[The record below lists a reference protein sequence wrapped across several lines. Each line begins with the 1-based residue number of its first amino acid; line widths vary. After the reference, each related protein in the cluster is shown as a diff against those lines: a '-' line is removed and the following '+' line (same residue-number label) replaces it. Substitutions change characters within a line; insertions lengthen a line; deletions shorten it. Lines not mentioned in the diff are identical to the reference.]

1 MLTFGSTLVV
11 LLLALLHVRCDNHQY
26 QAIID
31 SGSTGSRVYIY
42 RYNVDA
48 PLQTIEELHSKRV
61 DPALATFYKNRAGL
75 HAYLNELVSFVEE
88 KVDRSFHSK
97 TSMSLKATAGLRTI
111 SAHERDWIITE
122 VHHVLR
128 NSSFVFNPVE
138 TRVLTGGEEALF
150 GLLAINIAFSNLTNK
165 LELSMGA
172 GDLGGSSQQVAFVVP
187 PKTFLQ
193 SFIDSYL
200 QPFGMWPSSA
210 TTSSVAKQGAQ
221 ASQSASSSATTN
233 DGSGNSSSSGP
244 SNDESHT
251 SEDITDECLPNFA
264 VTFPTPSNSLMSTLF
279 APFAALATTYSPA
292 ALLAGTGWLPSD
304 LTRNTLS
311 KSQVSSPLAQHPALQ
326 SAFLSKPY
334 DSSVTI
340 NIYAKSMAGMGLVA
354 AMNETFYF
362 IAQNH
367 QRRIQ
372 RRSAL
377 ILAQSTMSS
386 SSDTQSS
393 TTLRSHRRAY
403 DWSDAHICHSSL
415 DLSDANT
422 RYCHEKWEQPVST
435 NNDTML
441 SSGDHHQHQQHVV
454 EDIEITENNDG
465 DHLYGE
471 HASWLHALQ
480 STDEIVDNPCAP
492 PGENLPY
499 PDALSTLRWQG
510 TGDFETCV
518 RYTRHLVKVHALRDR
533 KCLSQWQPQLP
544 SSFIM
549 MDNFPKVLQVLQ
561 LPIDQLSSSLTPAM
575 IRQRGREICQQPWTV
590 LQEVYPRYPAYRVQ
604 QVCFAASFLYVLMTD
619 VYDMAEGDET
629 LALASLPVPTWRT
642 LLEPATLPSS
652 TPTTTSVAAAAN
664 SVANISALT
673 SSHAFLTPPTG
684 ASSMRFVA
692 MDSHDSFTIGWS
704 LGAAIISAMNITYTE
719 ELDASAMQL
728 VTRPSSFVAMV
739 AEGDG
744 STGALL
750 CDLVADTYATDAAS
764 LSRLSSEMD
773 GAAALVVVNGD
784 VDRHAD
790 GSEGTAD
797 ASSSSSNV
805 CPMNSNDGAAVPA
818 DDGSF

>member
-1 MLTFGSTLVV
+1 
-11 LLLALLHVRCDNHQY
+11 
-26 QAIID
+26 
-31 SGSTGSRVYIY
+31 
-42 RYNVDA
+42 
-48 PLQTIEELHSKRV
+48 
-61 DPALATFYKNRAGL
+61 
-75 HAYLNELVSFVEE
+75 
-88 KVDRSFHSK
+88 
-97 TSMSLKATAGLRTI
+97 
-111 SAHERDWIITE
+111 
-122 VHHVLR
+122 
-128 NSSFVFNPVE
+128 
-138 TRVLTGGEEALF
+138 
-150 GLLAINIAFSNLTNK
+150 
-165 LELSMGA
+165 MGA

-210 TTSSVAKQGAQ
+210 ATSSVAKQGTQ
-221 ASQSASSSATTN
+221 ASQPTSASAAAN
-233 DGSGNSSSSGP
+233 DGSVNSSSSGTG
-244 SNDESHT
+244 SDGSHK

-372 RRSAL
+372 RRTAL
-377 ILAQSTMSS
+377 ILAQSAMSS
-386 SSDTQSS
+386 SSEAPSS
-393 TTLRSHRRAY
+393 TPLPPPSPPHHHRHAY
-403 DWSDAHICHSSL
+403 DWSDAQICHSAL

-422 RYCHEKWEQPVST
+422 RYCHEKWEQLVSS
-435 NNDTML
+435 NNDTSL
-441 SSGDHHQHQQHVV
+441 SAGDQHHPHQQHQHQHQHQHHHHIV
-454 EDIEITENNDG
+454 EDVEITENNDG

-533 KCLSQWQPQLP
+533 RCLSQWQPQLP

-549 MDNFPKVLQVLQ
+549 MDNYPKVLQVLQ

-575 IRQRGREICQQPWTV
+575 IRLRGREICQQPWTV
-590 LQEVYPRYPAYRVQ
+590 LQEVYPHYPAYRVQ

-619 VYDMAEGDET
+619 VYDMADGDET
-629 LALASLPVPTWRT
+629 VALASLPPPTWRNH
-642 LLEPATLPSS
+642 LEAATSSSPSSSSPSSPSPSS
-652 TPTTTSVAAAAN
+652 TTTIATSP
-664 SVANISALT
+664 VANISALT

-684 ASSMRFVA
+684 ASSVRFVA

-728 VTRPSSFVAMV
+728 VTRPSSFVATV
-739 AEGDG
+739 TDGDG
-744 STGALL
+744 RAGAPL
-750 CDLVADTYATDAAS
+750 CDLVDDVAYVPDAVSSSLTGNTDDATRADVD
-764 LSRLSSEMD
+764 
-773 GAAALVVVNGD
+773 GD
-784 VDRHAD
+784 VD
-790 GSEGTAD
+790 GQEVTAD
-797 ASSSSSNV
+797 ASSSICRV
-805 CPMNSNDGAAVPA
+805 RDDGAAAAAAAVAAA
-818 DDGSF
+818 DDGAF

>member
-1 MLTFGSTLVV
+1 M
-11 LLLALLHVRCDNHQY
+11 A
-26 QAIID
+26 
-31 SGSTGSRVYIY
+31 
-42 RYNVDA
+42 
-48 PLQTIEELHSKRV
+48 
-61 DPALATFYKNRAGL
+61 
-75 HAYLNELVSFVEE
+75 
-88 KVDRSFHSK
+88 
-97 TSMSLKATAGLRTI
+97 
-111 SAHERDWIITE
+111 E
-122 VHHVLR
+122 VHHLLR
-128 NSSFVFNPVE
+128 NSSFIFNPVE

-210 TTSSVAKQGAQ
+210 ATSSVAKQGTQ
-221 ASQSASSSATTN
+221 ASQSTSASAAAN
-233 DGSGNSSSSGP
+233 DGSVNSSSSGTG
-244 SNDESHT
+244 SDGSHK

-372 RRSAL
+372 RRTAL
-377 ILAQSTMSS
+377 ILAQSAMSS
-386 SSDTQSS
+386 SSEAPSS
-393 TTLRSHRRAY
+393 TPSPPHHHRHAY
-403 DWSDAHICHSSL
+403 DWSDAQICHSAL

-422 RYCHEKWEQPVST
+422 RYCHEKWEQLVSS
-435 NNDTML
+435 NNDTSL
-441 SSGDHHQHQQHVV
+441 SAGDQHHPHQQHQHQHHHHIV
-454 EDIEITENNDG
+454 EDVEITENNDG

-533 KCLSQWQPQLP
+533 RCLSQWQPQLP

-549 MDNFPKVLQVLQ
+549 MDNYPKVLQVLQ

-575 IRQRGREICQQPWTV
+575 IRLRGREICQQPWTV
-590 LQEVYPRYPAYRVQ
+590 LQEVYPHYPAYRVQ
-604 QVCFAASFLYVLMTD
+604 QVCFAASFLFVLMTD
-619 VYDMAEGDET
+619 VYDMADGDET
-629 LALASLPVPTWRT
+629 
-642 LLEPATLPSS
+642 
-652 TPTTTSVAAAAN
+652 
-664 SVANISALT
+664 
-673 SSHAFLTPPTG
+673 
-684 ASSMRFVA
+684 
-692 MDSHDSFTIGWS
+692 
-704 LGAAIISAMNITYTE
+704 

-728 VTRPSSFVAMV
+728 VTRPSSFVATV
-739 AEGDG
+739 TDGDG
-744 STGALL
+744 RAGAPLCGLVDDDAYVPDSVSSSLTGSTDDATR
-750 CDLVADTYATDAAS
+750 ADVD
-764 LSRLSSEMD
+764 
-773 GAAALVVVNGD
+773 GD
-784 VDRHAD
+784 VDD
-790 GSEGTAD
+790 QEVTAD
-797 ASSSSSNV
+797 ASSSICRV
-805 CPMNSNDGAAVPA
+805 RDDGAAAAAVAAA
-818 DDGSF
+818 DDGAF

>member
-1 MLTFGSTLVV
+1 MLTFGGTLFV

-61 DPALATFYKNRAGL
+61 DPALATFYKNRDGL
-75 HAYLNELVSFVEE
+75 RSYLNELVSFVEE
-88 KVDRSFHSK
+88 KVDKNFHSK
-97 TSMSLKATAGLRTI
+97 TSLSLKATAGLRTI
-111 SAHERDWIITE
+111 PAHERDWIMTE
-122 VHHVLR
+122 VQHVLR
-128 NSSFVFNPVE
+128 NSSFFFNPLE

-200 QPFGMWPSSA
+200 QPFGMWPSSPT
-210 TTSSVAKQGAQ
+210 TTSVSKQGTLP
-221 ASQSASSSATTN
+221 SQSSSSSSTAN
-233 DGSGNSSSSGP
+233 DGSVNGSSSG
-244 SNDESHT
+244 SSTSGDGNHT
-251 SEDITDECLPNFA
+251 SDDITDECLPNFA

-311 KSQVSSPLAQHPALQ
+311 NSQVSSPLAQHPALQ

-372 RRSAL
+372 RRKAL
-377 ILAQSTMSS
+377 ILAQSTTATTAAAASSDTPSS
-386 SSDTQSS
+386 SS
-393 TTLRSHRRAY
+393 RHRPY
-403 DWSDAHICHSSL
+403 DWSDAHICRSSL

-422 RYCHEKWEQPVST
+422 RYCHEKWEQPAHVNESSMST
-435 NNDTML
+435 
-441 SSGDHHQHQQHVV
+441 DHAVV

-510 TGDFETCV
+510 IGDFETCV
-518 RYTRHLVKVHALRDR
+518 HYARHLVKVHALRDR

-575 IRQRGREICQQPWTV
+575 IRVRGREICQLPWTL

-629 LALASLPVPTWRT
+629 TALASLPTPTWRNHHDAS
-642 LLEPATLPSS
+642 LSS
-652 TPTTTSVAAAAN
+652 SSNTTH

-673 SSHAFLTPPTG
+673 SSHAFLTSPTG
-684 ASSMRFVA
+684 ASAMRFVA
-692 MDSHDSFTIGWS
+692 MDSHESFTIGWS

-728 VTRPSSFVAMV
+728 VTRPSGFVTTV
-739 AEGDG
+739 AEGVEGDRTDDNAVAPLCELVDATYSTDVASSDVATATVVDG
-744 STGALL
+744 EVDGTTG
-750 CDLVADTYATDAAS
+750 
-764 LSRLSSEMD
+764 
-773 GAAALVVVNGD
+773 GA
-784 VDRHAD
+784 
-790 GSEGTAD
+790 AD
-797 ASSSSSNV
+797 ASSDVAASTALSVDPASSPICPVTNTGDGESNID
-805 CPMNSNDGAAVPA
+805 DGA
-818 DDGSF
+818 F